1 MGYTALWQPFR
12 FRVLTHFSDLMSPMR
27 SSFAL
32 FSLTYLRRLTAVL
45 AALLVLVTP
54 ALSEKRVALVIGNA
68 AYTNAGALENP
79 ANDANDMADA
89 LEAIGF
95 IVIRALDVDRRTFDD
110 KVRAFSVALE
120 EADDA
125 VFFYAGHGLQVGG
138 QNYLIPVDAELKT
151 ERDLDFE
158 ALPLRFVLRQM
169 ELQREGKTNVVFLD
183 ACRDNPLARNLARSM
198 GTRSASIGRGLAQV
212 KTGVG
217 TFIAFSTQP
226 GNVALDGVGRNSPFA
241 KALLARI
248 REPDLSLAGMM
259 IDVRND
265 VLAST
270 GGKQVPWD
278 HSALTGEFYFTRGAL
293 QTPAA
298 ATATEP
304 VTSETEQLERRI
316 RELEEELKKKTDA
329 ADMANA
335 VQLAQ
340 LKERVRLLDLE
351 MKSDMQA
358 IFRLQRKGFKVTD
371 QQEKAEIRSEV
382 SRKHLEMARKGQERK
397 KLNELIAG
405 LEKTAKPEPGQ

>member
-1 MGYTALWQPFR
+1 MSRMQLCFAR
-12 FRVLTHFSDLMSPMR
+12 SFSI
-27 SSFAL
+27 
-32 FSLTYLRRLTAVL
+32 YVRR
-45 AALLVLVTP
+45 ALLLTV
-54 ALSEKRVALVIGNA
+54 ALLLLASPSLAQKRVALVIGNS
-68 AYTNAGALENP
+68 AYVHAGALENP
-79 ANDANDMADA
+79 ANDANDMAEA

-95 IVIRALDVDRRTFDD
+95 IVIRALDVDRRAFDD

-158 ALPLRFVLRQM
+158 ALPLSFVLRQM

-226 GNVALDGVGRNSPFA
+226 GNVALDGTGRNSPFA

-248 REPDLSLAGMM
+248 TEPDLSLAGMM
-259 IDVRND
+259 IDVRNA
-265 VLAST
+265 VLEST

-293 QTPAA
+293 RKPVAATPAEPDDGE
-298 ATATEP
+298 TAR
-304 VTSETEQLERRI
+304 LERRI
-316 RELEEELKKKTDA
+316 RELEEELRKKTDA

-351 MKSDMQA
+351 MKADMQA
-358 IFRLQRKGFKVTD
+358 IFRLQRKGFKTTD
-371 QQEKAEIRSEV
+371 QEQKAEIRSEV

-397 KLNELIAG
+397 KLKELIAG
-405 LEKTAKPEPGQ
+405 LEKTVKPAPAE

>member
-1 MGYTALWQPFR
+1 MACARRL
-12 FRVLTHFSDLMSPMR
+12 
-27 SSFAL
+27 AL
-32 FSLTYLRRLTAVL
+32 FLIALFLLTSPGMAQ
-45 AALLVLVTP
+45 
-54 ALSEKRVALVIGNA
+54 KRVALVIGNA

-95 IVIRALDVDRRTFDD
+95 IVIRALDADRRTFDD

-158 ALPLRFVLRQM
+158 ALPLSFVLRQM

-198 GTRSASIGRGLAQV
+198 GTRSSSIGRGLAQV

-226 GNVALDGVGRNSPFA
+226 GNVALDGTGRNSPFA

-248 REPDLSLAGMM
+248 GEPDLSLAGMM

-265 VLAST
+265 VLKST

-293 QTPAA
+293 RQPAS
-298 ATATEP
+298 ATNAEP
-304 VTSETEQLERRI
+304 ASSETEQLERRI
-316 RELEEELKKKTDA
+316 RELEEQLQKKTDA
-329 ADMANA
+329 TDMAAA

-340 LKERVRLLDLE
+340 LKERVRVLDQE
-351 MKSDMQA
+351 MKRDMQA

-371 QQEKAEIRSEV
+371 QAEKAEIRSEV

-397 KLNELIAG
+397 KLNEIIAG
-405 LEKTAKPEPGQ
+405 LEKTANVEAEE